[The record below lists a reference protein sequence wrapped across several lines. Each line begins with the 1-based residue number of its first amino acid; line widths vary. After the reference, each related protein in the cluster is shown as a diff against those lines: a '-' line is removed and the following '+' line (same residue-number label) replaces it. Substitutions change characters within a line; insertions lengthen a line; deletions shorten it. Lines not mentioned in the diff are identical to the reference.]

1 MAIKALDRKL
11 LRDLLR
17 MRGQV
22 IAIVV
27 IVTCG
32 MANLVT
38 MMSTHGS
45 LQLTQAT
52 YYDQY
57 RFADVFVQLK
67 RAPKSLRTRFEE
79 IPGVGAVQTR
89 VVQDVTLSVEGLAE
103 PATGRLISIPE
114 RAMPMLN
121 DVFIRRGRYP
131 ERGDEEAFA

>member
-22 IAIVV
+22 IAIVL

-45 LQLTQAT
+45 LQLTQAI

-67 RAPKSLRTRFEE
+67 RAPKSLISRFEE
-79 IPGVGAVQTR
+79 IPDASGA
-89 VVQDVTLSVEGLAE
+89 
-103 PATGRLISIPE
+103 
-114 RAMPMLN
+114 
-121 DVFIRRGRYP
+121 GRYP
-131 ERGDEEAFA
+131 VRGRAGRTSYRSADFYSRTTHTHAQRPVYSGRALPRAGG